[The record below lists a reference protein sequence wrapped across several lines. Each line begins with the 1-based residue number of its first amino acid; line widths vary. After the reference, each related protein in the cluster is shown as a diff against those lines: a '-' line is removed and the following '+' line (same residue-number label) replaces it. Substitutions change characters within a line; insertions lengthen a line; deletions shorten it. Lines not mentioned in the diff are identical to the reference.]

1 MTDKRIETKNP
12 LGSLRKSMKHI
23 FLILIL
29 ALISFISC
37 SKDSIGTESLNEE
50 SLTVSLHLQNRLNG
64 LIDKVAPA
72 TVSVFPKGST
82 EGSTAIGSGFFIDG
96 EGHILTCQ
104 HVIRGATEFIVQP
117 GKSGKRL
124 KAKLIKED
132 SEFDLALLE
141 SETDEN
147 KNAFIPVP
155 KLNVPKEG
163 TMYLSFGSAYGLPDS
178 ISFGIVSFSQRAKVD
193 PFHPEKGFVQ
203 LSLPIYPGMSGGAVV
218 DIQGNLIG
226 VQRFTYNTSGNSP
239 VGPGFAIPVGHV
251 SNFLESST
259 QLRENKIHAQRGI
272 VEIPFVTPHLVEKLK
287 LPHPLG
293 VIVSY
298 VQKDSPA
305 EKSGIQRY
313 DFITHVN
320 SKKVNS
326 SAEFYREVGLIKGEV
341 SIRFYRSNREIDVKL
356 SAW

>member
-1 MTDKRIETKNP
+1 MKQTAFILFFLCMSFLACSKNSFETDKLDE
-12 LGSLRKSMKHI
+12 
-23 FLILIL
+23 
-29 ALISFISC
+29 
-37 SKDSIGTESLNEE
+37 ESLN
-50 SLTVSLHLQNRLNG
+50 VSLHLQNRLNG
-64 LIDKVAPA
+64 LIDKISPA

-82 EGSTAIGSGFFIDG
+82 ENSTPIGSGFFIDD

-104 HVIRGATEFIVQP
+104 HVIRGAEEFIIQP

-124 KAKLIKED
+124 KAKVIKQD
-132 SEFDLALLE
+132 ADTDLALLE
-141 SETDEN
+141 SETNDN
-147 KNAFIPVP
+147 KNAFIAVP

-163 TMYLSFGSAYGLPDS
+163 TIYLSFGAAYGLPDS
-178 ISFGIVSFSQRAKVD
+178 ISTGVVAFSQRAKVD

-203 LSLPIYPGMSGGAVV
+203 LSLPIYPGMSGGAVI

-226 VQRFTYNTSGNSP
+226 VQRFTYNTTGNQP
-239 VGPGFAIPVGHV
+239 IGPGFAIPAGHV
-251 SNFLESST
+251 SNFLESSA
-259 QLRENKIHAQRGI
+259 QLRENRIRSQRGI
-272 VEIPFVTPHLVEKLK
+272 VEIPFVTPHLIEKLK

-313 DFITHVN
+313 DFITHIN

-326 SAEFYREVGLIKGEV
+326 SAEFYREIALLNGEV
-341 SIRFYRSNREIDVKL
+341 SIKVFRNGKEMEVVLKK
-356 SAW
+356 WQ

>member
-1 MTDKRIETKNP
+1 MKYFI
-12 LGSLRKSMKHI
+12 SLS
-23 FLILIL
+23 LILI
-29 ALISFISC
+29 FFSC
-37 SKDSIGTESLNEE
+37 SKSSVDIQDLNEE

-72 TVSVFPKGST
+72 TVGIFPKGST
-82 EGSTAIGSGFFIDG
+82 EGSSAIGSGFFVDG

-104 HVIRGATEFIVQP
+104 HVIRGASEFIVQP
-117 GKSGKRL
+117 AKSGKRL
-124 KAKLIKED
+124 KAKVIKED
-132 SEFDLALLE
+132 ADFDLALLE
-141 SETDEN
+141 SEMDEN

-178 ISFGIVSFSQRAKVD
+178 VSFGIVSFSQRAKVD

-203 LSLPIYPGMSGGAVV
+203 LSLPIYPGMSGGAVI

-251 SNFLESST
+251 SNFLESSA
-259 QLRENKIHAQRGI
+259 QLRENKVRAQRGI

-287 LPHPLG
+287 LPYPLG

-326 SAEFYREVGLIKGEV
+326 SSEFYREIGSVKGEV
-341 SIRFYRSNREIDVKL
+341 SIRLYRSGREIDVKL
-356 SAW
+356 SIWQ